1 MLNNV
6 KSLNEVQQNR
16 EDGLIC
22 NLFFLSPLGLQ
33 QSSEVLKEMTKKM
46 KVLHLD
52 KDQFRLFIHFI
63 FLKPDEVFTS
73 SYQILPYLHSRSSS

>member
-1 MLNNV
+1 MKYNKIGKMDLTAV
-6 KSLNEVQQNR
+6 SSS
-16 EDGLIC
+16 
-22 NLFFLSPLGLQ
+22 FSPLGLQ